1 MGNRTQLLGPGGTV
15 TPRRSIPAV
24 FVQPTRPR
32 CGATDGGLV
41 VQQGLVTL
49 KKGRR
54 AQRRMRPGR
63 SHRSGVASSQR
74 CPSGEPIDQHVKEQP
89 DLGAQLPPI
98 GERRDDLH
106 FETFHP
112 SRAVLFRDDHAAS
125 VARRIRRGAT
135 RPATSS
141 AISWRMATPI
151 RPERCTARSSWSA
164 RSSAPGARSWLRRQL
179 RADRGRVA
187 GRCVGGRDSRQGGC
201 SRCDGALNQGMQQR
215 QGGRH
220 DPEDRHRARR
230 SHRHSRPRS

>member
-98 GERRDDLH
+98 GESATISISRPFTHREQFYSAMITPQVSLVGSGEARPARRPPALFHGEWLPRTGRSDAPRDHLGRRD
-106 FETFHP
+106 HP
-112 SRAVLFRDDHAAS
+112 RPGHDHGYADSFALIVVVLPVGVLAVAILDKGAA
-125 VARRIRRGAT
+125 AGAT
-135 RPATSS
+135 A
-141 AISWRMATPI
+141 
-151 RPERCTARSSWSA
+151 
-164 RSSAPGARSWLRRQL
+164 
-179 RADRGRVA
+179 
-187 GRCVGGRDSRQGGC
+187 
-201 SRCDGALNQGMQQR
+201 
-215 QGGRH
+215 H
-220 DPEDRHRARR
+220 
-230 SHRHSRPRS
+230 